1 MNVRNDLQPIQPI
14 AGDNQVSAVEKS
26 PAAASPSSPAVS
38 TDQTHLSGAAS
49 LVSHVAS
56 LSDVRAEKVQSIQA
70 AIASGSYSVSS
81 SDVAQSL
88 MNDMLGSQK

>member
-14 AGDNQVSAVEKS
+14 AGDNHVSAVDKPS
-26 PAAASPSSPAVS
+26 VSASPSSSAVS
-38 TDQTHLSGAAS
+38 TDQAHLSGAAS
-49 LVSHVAS
+49 LISHAAS

-70 AIASGSYSVSS
+70 AIANGSYSISS

-88 MNDMLGSQK
+88 MNHMLGNSE